1 MSIDE
6 YNYDYDIYILT
17 KELEIIDRKIEL
29 IQIVMYYCRS
39 EEYIDLLN
47 QELYYYNTWKHI
59 ILESLG
65 Y

>member
-17 KELEIIDRKIEL
+17 KELEIIDRNIEL
-29 IQIVMYYCRS
+29 IHIVMYYCRS
-39 EEYIDLLN
+39 EEYMDLLN